1 MFNESRVTITHLEME
16 RRAQRSSWDRPQA
29 LARDGRM
36 ELALVQSTMAYRDPL
51 NKAGGTVL
59 PGMSPSVA

>member
-1 MFNESRVTITHLEME
+1 
-16 RRAQRSSWDRPQA
+16 
-29 LARDGRM
+29 M